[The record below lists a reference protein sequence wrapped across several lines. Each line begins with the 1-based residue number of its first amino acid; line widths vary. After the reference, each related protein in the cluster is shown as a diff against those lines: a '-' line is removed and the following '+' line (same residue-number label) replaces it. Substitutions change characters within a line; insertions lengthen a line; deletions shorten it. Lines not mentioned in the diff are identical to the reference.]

1 MAILSQFA
9 VANFIKKSTLLCC
22 RPSAIFCAKYRAPL
36 AARSVQGGKA
46 MIISHRILSI
56 SKASTCR
63 CHSGC
68 PPEHGWMSQRAFDLL
83 LSSSVLCLWNILA
96 SEPSDVKQ
104 EIHGPECLVILHNIF
119 VKNTQ
124 IFCKFAMSFFPK
136 QKKKRSVYLSWV
148 ASLHLQNQFHIL
160 CNEFCPAASLPK
172 QWIGAHKK
180 KKRRSKVSFAPTW

>member
-1 MAILSQFA
+1 MS
-9 VANFIKKSTLLCC
+9 
-22 RPSAIFCAKYRAPL
+22 
-36 AARSVQGGKA
+36 ARSRG
-46 MIISHRILSI
+46 HWHWPCPC
-56 SKASTCR
+56 TC
-63 CHSGC
+63 SSAFD
-68 PPEHGWMSQRAFDLL
+68 ESQRAFDLL
-83 LSSSVLCLWNILA
+83 LSSSVLCLWDILA

-180 KKRRSKVSFAPTW
+180 KKRRSKVSLCSDVVTRWRFELQTHCLKGNCSAN